1 MRNQLSAKNVGCL
14 LTAFLL
20 AGDFD
25 RREGRFTIEQCLKRQ
40 KYVLHG
46 FEARALKH
54 IPRIIFRVCERLL
67 QLANC
72 SSHISSNPDTQDA
85 NFTRRYL
92 AYRLDNKGSK
102 ILSFASNNSNQST
115 PSDSIMATR
124 RLDRLI

>member
-1 MRNQLSAKNVGCL
+1 MQNVRCL
-14 LTAFLL
+14 TIVFFS
-20 AGDFD
+20 GDFD

-40 KYVLHG
+40 RYVLHG

-54 IPRIIFRVCERLL
+54 IPRIMFRVCERLL

-72 SSHISSNPDTQDA
+72 PSLISSNPDTQDA
-85 NFTRRYL
+85 NFTRRFL

-102 ILSFASNNSNQST
+102 LISFASNNSNQST

-124 RLDRLI
+124 R